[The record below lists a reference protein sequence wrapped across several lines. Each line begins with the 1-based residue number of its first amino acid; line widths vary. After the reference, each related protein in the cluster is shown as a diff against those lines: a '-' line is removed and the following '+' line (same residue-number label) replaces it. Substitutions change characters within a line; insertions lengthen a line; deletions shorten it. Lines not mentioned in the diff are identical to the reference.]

1 MPPIRAASA
10 RLIPSRT
17 AASDNK
23 RRLWLAF
30 FVAAARR
37 RSSPAVKSVLIFTAA
52 GMARI
57 LPAPPNQLRAQH
69 ESPHESV
76 RKAFGIIPHRIP
88 REPCLEPLFGPEP
101 HAKEVEDHP

>member
-30 FVAAARR
+30 FVAAASR

-52 GMARI
+52 GMAQV
-57 LPAPPNQLRAQH
+57 LPTPSNQPSSQL
-69 ESPHESV
+69 ESP
-76 RKAFGIIPHRIP
+76 
-88 REPCLEPLFGPEP
+88 
-101 HAKEVEDHP
+101 